1 MGVKDFSFLPSF
13 LGSVHCHYLMSDLK
27 KCGLTFPR
35 ELLYATLEVLEE
47 IYPESKIF
55 RQGIDGYKNATILMP
70 DGSTRKQTNGVNL
83 GMMNEY
89 VSFIMGCLVELWIE
103 QRGHDDAEALMYN
116 DDQIIRFSRREI
128 LELNVQDL
136 AEIGLDWDEF
146 MESYGLVVHEKKSFW
161 SNRGCFLEVYGRP
174 GKLTYTTYKEG
185 QYIGNLYWSLLA
197 YNICE
202 AKEFCASIIS
212 DIPEHYMEKA
222 LLVLESIIELWGYEF
237 SPRELAYSFPIGWIR
252 ERNDFGE
259 YTLFDEIIEADV
271 LKEDLYL
278 IQVAK
283 VTRPMK
289 YSPSLKK
296 ASSAFKRKFDW
307 FISEV
312 TVENSPGFVKRLVE
326 NLCPPYLG
334 VRKHDVFDSYQQW
347 YKARRR
353 VWQATRPDDPG
364 EVIAKILRNNPNMH
378 IPEELILGKANSER
392 PDDLWDPFDVP
403 ERDSLSLREYLA
415 FAKLFGEY
423 KNFHVDLELTNEELR
438 KVTEYFSFI
447 HPGSELAVALLQYFN
462 KSRVL
467 TYLNMYAY
475 GTGSIPKQILESE
488 ETWFPRFIPGI
499 GEVIVFSEHIRSPLR
514 VTYDNYSFSKTY
526 FNEYAP
532 LVAFALD
539 EEIFSKEDILPFSN
553 DLYYHLESEFKEETI
568 EERYHLP
575 SIDLFRTASEA
586 SESEYYSA
594 EGDSHPPE
602 EHEVV
607 PPQRRERRLMS
618 REEYLRYQ
626 VMGAASNLVYQLG
639 PEARAEYFANY
650 EAPAVSLDEPDVFG
664 SECSDDGAFGS
675 MFE

>member
-1 MGVKDFSFLPSF
+1 
-13 LGSVHCHYLMSDLK
+13 
-27 KCGLTFPR
+27 
-35 ELLYATLEVLEE
+35 
-47 IYPESKIF
+47 
-55 RQGIDGYKNATILMP
+55 
-70 DGSTRKQTNGVNL
+70 
-83 GMMNEY
+83 
-89 VSFIMGCLVELWIE
+89 
-103 QRGHDDAEALMYN
+103 
-116 DDQIIRFSRREI
+116 
-128 LELNVQDL
+128 
-136 AEIGLDWDEF
+136 
-146 MESYGLVVHEKKSFW
+146 
-161 SNRGCFLEVYGRP
+161 
-174 GKLTYTTYKEG
+174 
-185 QYIGNLYWSLLA
+185 
-197 YNICE
+197 
-202 AKEFCASIIS
+202 
-212 DIPEHYMEKA
+212 
-222 LLVLESIIELWGYEF
+222 
-237 SPRELAYSFPIGWIR
+237 
-252 ERNDFGE
+252 
-259 YTLFDEIIEADV
+259 
-271 LKEDLYL
+271 
-278 IQVAK
+278 
-283 VTRPMK
+283 
-289 YSPSLKK
+289 
-296 ASSAFKRKFDW
+296 
-307 FISEV
+307 
-312 TVENSPGFVKRLVE
+312 VE

-364 EVIAKILRNNPNMH
+364 EVIAKILRDNPNMH

-488 ETWFPRFIPGI
+488 ETWFPRVIPGI

-675 MFE
+675 MFG